1 MVEEAGPL
9 SRRQVLVSG
18 ASVAGIGLLSSGA
31 GGLQAERVVT
41 QGRIKQSVCK
51 WCYKDLSVEELCAA
65 AAGMGLRSVELLTP
79 ESYDI
84 VKRYGLVCA
93 VTNTHTIP
101 RGLNNP
107 EHREPCLAAIRE
119 SIEAASRA
127 GFPNV
132 ITFSGNREGMPDD
145 VGLEHC
151 VTALEKVVGLAEKR
165 GVTIVM
171 ELLNSKVNHADYMGD
186 SMLWGVE
193 LVKRVDS
200 ERFKLLYDIYHMQI
214 MEGDVIRTIREYHR
228 YIGHYHTA
236 GNPGRHELDGTQEL
250 QYAPIMQAILDT
262 GFDGYVGQEFIPT
275 RAPIESLAEAVR
287 LCDV

>member
-1 MVEEAGPL
+1 MVEKAGPL

-18 ASVAGIGLLSSGA
+18 ASAAGIGLLSSG
-31 GGLQAERVVT
+31 GRGLQAERVVT
-41 QGRIKQSVCK
+41 KGRIKQSVCK

-132 ITFSGNREGMPDD
+132 ITFSGNREGNARRRWPR
-145 VGLEHC
+145 
-151 VTALEKVVGLAEKR
+151 ALRDRSREGRRSGREERRDHRHGASQLQGQSRRLHGRQHVVGCRAGQASRFRAVQAPLR
-165 GVTIVM
+165 H
-171 ELLNSKVNHADYMGD
+171 LPYADHGGRCDPHYP
-186 SMLWGVE
+186 
-193 LVKRVDS
+193 RVS
-200 ERFKLLYDIYHMQI
+200 PVYRPLP
-214 MEGDVIRTIREYHR
+214 HR
-228 YIGHYHTA
+228 RQ
-236 GNPGRHELDGTQEL
+236 P
-250 QYAPIMQAILDT
+250 
-262 GFDGYVGQEFIPT
+262 
-275 RAPIESLAEAVR
+275 RAT
-287 LCDV
+287 